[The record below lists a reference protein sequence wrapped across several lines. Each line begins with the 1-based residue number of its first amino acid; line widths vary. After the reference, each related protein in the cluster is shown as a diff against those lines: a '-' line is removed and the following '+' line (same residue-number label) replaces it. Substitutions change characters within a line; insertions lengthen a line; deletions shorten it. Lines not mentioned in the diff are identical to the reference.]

1 MNFENINEQS
11 GFERKTKFE
20 TDNKEVTIKEEVKK
34 EDPEEIEKKRTEEIN
49 VMNET
54 LTKLKNGQVKF
65 KEEIINLT
73 NILRQTEE
81 MIQNEKEKK
90 KKLDESYKVI
100 KMTEKLL
107 EDKDNNIIKMEQIT
121 KNKSQHLINLSIE
134 WVNILKKLKK

>member
-134 WVNILKKLKK
+134 WVNIIKI